1 MEDIEIARESK
12 IEDIIK
18 VAKRIGLGI
27 EDLYCYGKNIAKIIN
42 NKEKVNNAK
51 LILVTAINPTP
62 LGEGKTTVSI
72 GLADALNLMDKKTIV
87 VLREPSLGPVFGI
100 KGGATGGGRSQV
112 NPMEDINLHFT
123 GDFHAITSANNL
135 LSAAIDN
142 HIKQGNEL
150 DIDINK
156 ITFHRCMDMNDRV
169 LRDIKIGL
177 GGSING
183 TPREDHFDITA
194 ASEVMTIFCLAKD
207 LEDLEYR
214 LGNIIIGY
222 NSINKP
228 IYTKDLKVN
237 GAMVALLKHAF
248 YPNLVQTL
256 ENNPAII
263 HGGPF
268 ANIAHGCNSIIAT
281 KLAMSLSDYV
291 VTEAGFGADLGA
303 FKFLDIKCRQKGIKP
318 DCIVLVAT
326 IKALKYNGGVSKE
339 NVSIEDIKAL
349 EKGICNLDAHIDNL
363 KKLGMNVV
371 VCLNKY
377 TSDTNK
383 EIEFIRNHCTKKEVL
398 FEVSTAYTDGGK
410 GALLLAKKVS
420 KLVEIKSNLKLL
432 YDVKE
437 KLESKI
443 EKVCKTMYGAS
454 EIEYT
459 QLAKEK
465 IKLYEGNN
473 LDKLPICISKTQYSL
488 SDNPKELGRPTNYI
502 MHIKDIRLYN
512 GAGFITVLT
521 GDIMTMPGLPK
532 ESAYENIY
540 VKKGKTYGIF

>member
-1 MEDIEIARESK
+1 MDDIEIARKAK
-12 IEDIIK
+12 IINITE
-18 VAKRIGLGI
+18 VAKKMIL
-27 EDLYCYGKNIAKIIN
+27 EDKDLLYCYGNSIAKIVSS
-42 NKEKVNNAK
+42 KEKNGNAK

-72 GLADALNLMDKKTIV
+72 GLADALNLINKKTIV

-100 KGGATGGGRSQV
+100 KGGATGGGMSQV

-142 HIKQGNEL
+142 HIKRGNKL
-150 DIDINK
+150 DIDINN
-156 ITFHRCMDMNDRV
+156 ISFHRCMDMNDRV
-169 LRDIKIGL
+169 LRDIQIGL

-183 TPREDHFDITA
+183 IPREDHFDITA
-194 ASEVMTIFCLAKD
+194 ASEVMTIFCLAKN

-222 NSINKP
+222 NTHNKP
-228 IYTKDLKVN
+228 VYARDLEVN

-248 YPNLVQTL
+248 NPNLVQTL

-268 ANIAHGCNSIIAT
+268 ANIAHGCNSVVAT
-281 KLAMSLSDYV
+281 KLAIASSDYV

-303 FKFLDIKCRQKGIKP
+303 FKFLDIKCRQEKIKP

-326 IKALKYNGGVSKE
+326 VKALKYNGGISKE
-339 NVSIEDIKAL
+339 DVNKEDIKAL
-349 EKGICNLDAHIDNL
+349 EKGICNLDAHIDNI
-363 KKLGMNVV
+363 KKLGMNVI

-377 TSDTNK
+377 TSDTEK
-383 EIEFIRNHCTKKEVL
+383 EIDFIRDHCIKQDVL

-410 GALLLAKKVS
+410 GAIELAKKVS
-420 KLVEIKSNLKLL
+420 KIVEIKSSLKLL

-443 EKVCKTMYGAS
+443 SKVCAMYGAK
-454 EIEYT
+454 EVEYT
-459 QLAKEK
+459 ELAKEK
-465 IKLYEGNN
+465 IKLYEKNK

-488 SDNPKELGRPTNYI
+488 SDNSALLGRPTNYT

-521 GDIMTMPGLPK
+521 GDIMTMPGLSK
-532 ESAYENIY
+532 EPAYKNIY